1 MTDGLLG
8 IESQHLGGL
17 SGIRKVVLAPFSTT
31 DIFASALEH
40 EGLHKARSKSRHSGR
55 LRDNEERS
63 TGVQMATL
71 QQQIAEK
78 FLAKLTKSK
87 KVDGDKIDRLRTL
100 LADSKKLKA
109 DEFVKVFSLPAG
121 GDLK

>member
-1 MTDGLLG
+1 
-8 IESQHLGGL
+8 
-17 SGIRKVVLAPFSTT
+17 
-31 DIFASALEH
+31 
-40 EGLHKARSKSRHSGR
+40 
-55 LRDNEERS
+55 
-63 TGVQMATL
+63 MATL

-87 KVDGDKIDRLRTL
+87 KVDADKIDQLRTV

-109 DEFVKVFSLPAG
+109 DEFVKIFSLPAG